1 LQTLFNLGSTTD
13 DIKRIFFLQ
22 GSLMTI
28 VGGMIGLFIG
38 FVVVVVQQQFD
49 LVMIT
54 PSLPYPVTI
63 KLINFI
69 IVLLTIGT
77 LGIVASKIAS
87 SRIKKT
93 LVTY

>member
-1 LQTLFNLGSTTD
+1 
-13 DIKRIFFLQ
+13 
-22 GSLMTI
+22 MTI

>member
-1 LQTLFNLGSTTD
+1 
-13 DIKRIFFLQ
+13 
-22 GSLMTI
+22 
-28 VGGMIGLFIG
+28 
-38 FVVVVVQQQFD
+38 
-49 LVMIT
+49 MIT

-63 KLINFI
+63 KLINFV